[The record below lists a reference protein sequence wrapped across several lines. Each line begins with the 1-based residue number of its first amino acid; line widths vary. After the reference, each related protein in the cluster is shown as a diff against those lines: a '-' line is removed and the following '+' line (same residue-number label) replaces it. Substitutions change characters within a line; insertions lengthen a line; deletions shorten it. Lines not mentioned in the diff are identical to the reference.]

1 VRAARLALLT
11 ILLGI
16 SPSSAAGNVITLD
29 ACVGATIKKP
39 TPKCAAVGL
48 APVTVL
54 LRMRITAHLENRA
67 IEIRTS
73 DGSYEASIPVEG
85 DNSDPIY
92 LREWRIDSEGDRE
105 VAAYLVTTQGI
116 TGMARRRLTIR

>member
-1 VRAARLALLT
+1 MRGLRLALLT
-11 ILLGI
+11 LILCV

-73 DGSYEASIPVEG
+73 DGSYAASIPLEG

-92 LREWRIDSEGDRE
+92 LREWRLDSEGDRE
-105 VAAYLVTTQGI
+105 VAAYLVSTRGI
-116 TGMARRRLTIR
+116 TGMDRRRLTIR